1 MDIGN
6 AVCIDFPAVIKSHIE
21 KGRRTIWVEA
31 SNQEPDSEG
40 DVILQSA
47 LLGSAEYFLEQG
59 HIDIDHISEI
69 GARLSPPVRDP
80 GAFIIGKPISV
91 EDAGG
96 GRTAVVWELG
106 KGAKAEEFWSSL
118 LSGEGLPWRAS
129 IYGFPLDGG
138 ITECQSSYC
147 TMGATRYLVKAI
159 QWKSLAMTQHPV
171 NDAIRGAAK
180 VVSAKAFI
188 KSLSKA
194 AHAQS
199 NLPDTLMYTDS
210 AVLPTCAGV
219 LFTDGREVFLLHRT
233 DRDEWE
239 GPGGHL
245 EPGES
250 AEQAAK
256 RETEEEAGV
265 SVPLKQMN
273 HPDRQSDYYTA
284 FEVPVG
290 KPDFRFRLNHEHD
303 KGQLFDLAHLPD
315 AAHPNLKKWAK
326 QKLQGAAAKSNEM
339 NADPSQ
345 QEIPPTGELN
355 SLGEGLPMLAMSE
368 QPDGVCG
375 REALWKEYT
384 GHIATGDC
392 PHCLGGVNVVSLR
405 QHFQRCDGMPFGKA
419 DILALALIH
428 LLQRAR

>member
-21 KGRRTIWVEA
+21 KGRRTVWVEA

-47 LLGSAEYFLEQG
+47 LLGSAEYFLDQG

-80 GAFIIGKPISV
+80 SAFIIGKPISV

-147 TMGATRYLVKAI
+147 AMGATRYLVKAI

-199 NLPDTLMYTDS
+199 NLPDTLMYS
-210 AVLPTCAGV
+210 
-219 LFTDGREVFLLHRT
+219 
-233 DRDEWE
+233 DEM
-239 GPGGHL
+239 
-245 EPGES
+245 S
-250 AEQAAK
+250 
-256 RETEEEAGV
+256 
-265 SVPLKQMN
+265 
-273 HPDRQSDYYTA
+273 
-284 FEVPVG
+284 
-290 KPDFRFRLNHEHD
+290 
-303 KGQLFDLAHLPD
+303 
-315 AAHPNLKKWAK
+315 
-326 QKLQGAAAKSNEM
+326 
-339 NADPSQ
+339 ADPSQ
-345 QEIPPTGELN
+345 QGIPPTGELN
-355 SLGEGLPMLAMSE
+355 SLGESLPMLAMSE
-368 QPDGVCG
+368 QPGGVCG
-375 REALWKEYT
+375 REALWKEYMD
-384 GHIATGDC
+384 HIAKGDC
-392 PHCLGGVNVVSLR
+392 PHCLSGVNVASLR